1 MKIEIVKTELPHSDA
16 DEICDKVNRTLE
28 GKNWYIEIYN
38 GMPRFCGCT
47 DMVYWNISLDNYDM
61 VWKLNYGFQCVGV
74 VRIEDDVDI
83 LYNR

>member
-38 GMPRFCGCT
+38 GMPRFYGCT
-47 DMVYWNISLDNYDM
+47 DRIHWNISLDNYDM